1 MRTKALCWSLTKTR
15 GSLLLRAGTL
25 RAREAAGGL
34 CGMPDASA
42 QAAPPA
48 ALQQSCNK
56 LQAAAAAACARP
68 MAEEEEAIC
77 RRALARIA
85 SSWDAQ
91 LFRIPSAG
99 EPCSAATEL
108 QQAAAGAAASSSS
121 SSLSRLQLPDA
132 RERGAGGGMQAG
144 ERGGERELP
153 DAHTDMLRQALQAL
167 RFAEIGEHKSL
178 PAKPSLRMLT
188 YADVC

>member
-1 MRTKALCWSLTKTR
+1 M
-15 GSLLLRAGTL
+15 
-25 RAREAAGGL
+25 
-34 CGMPDASA
+34 
-42 QAAPPA
+42 QQ
-48 ALQQSCNK
+48 LQQSCNK
-56 LQAAAAAACARP
+56 LQAAAAAAAAGARP

-91 LFRIPSAG
+91 LFRIPSAGG

-132 RERGAGGGMQAG
+132 RERGAGGGGGMQAG

-178 PAKPSLRMLT
+178 PAKPSRRMLT